1 MRRVS
6 AHHTILEKCTLI
18 LMTVTKNQDRE
29 MLTCD
34 VFN

>member
-1 MRRVS
+1 MTRVS

-18 LMTVTKNQDRE
+18 LMIITKNQDGE
-29 MLTCD
+29 MLMCD